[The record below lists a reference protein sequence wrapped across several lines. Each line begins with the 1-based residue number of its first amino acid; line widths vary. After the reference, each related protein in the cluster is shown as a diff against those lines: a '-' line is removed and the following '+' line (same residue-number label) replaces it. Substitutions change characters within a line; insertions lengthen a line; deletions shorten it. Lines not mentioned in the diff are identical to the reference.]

1 VLKRDWRKFKMEYL
15 IHILIMIGIY
25 MVLIYSL
32 NLLIGYS
39 GLLSLCHAAFYGIGA
54 YAFTLLSIKLNL
66 SFFYALFFSIIIT
79 GIIAFL
85 VGIPATRLRGDMFV
99 LVTIGFQIIIFTIL
113 YNSIPITRGPYG
125 IPGIPRPFL
134 SFLPFR
140 SKIGIEIEELPEYL
154 FLIFITDLIFV
165 FLLFIIY
172 KSPFGLALKSLR
184 EDERAAQALG
194 KASYKY
200 FLYSFIIAGSF
211 SSISGS
217 LYASYITYIDP
228 TSFTLSESFFQVA
241 ILLLGGSGNIKGP
254 FFGLIFM
261 IIFPEI
267 LRFLGLPDTI
277 APNVRQIIYGFSLL
291 ILMFVRPKGF
301 FGEYE
306 IK

>member
-1 VLKRDWRKFKMEYL
+1 MEYIL
-15 IHILIMIGIY
+15 HILIMIGIY

-54 YAFTLLSIKLNL
+54 YTFTLLSIKLNF
-66 SFFYALFFSIIIT
+66 SFLYALFFSIIIT

-85 VGIPATRLRGDMFV
+85 IGIPAIRLRGNMFIF
-99 LVTIGFQIIIFTIL
+99 VTIGFQIIIFTIL

-140 SKIGIEIEELPEYL
+140 SQIGIEIKELYEYL
-154 FLIFITDLIFV
+154 FLIFIIDLIFL
-165 FLLFIIY
+165 FLIFTLY

-184 EDERAAQALG
+184 EDEIAAQSVG
-194 KASYKY
+194 KSPYKY

-211 SSISGS
+211 SSVSGS
-217 LYASYITYIDP
+217 LFASYVTYIDP

-241 ILLLGGSGNIKGP
+241 ILILGGSGNIKGP

-277 APNVRQIIYGFSLL
+277 APNVRQIIYGLSLL
-291 ILMFVRPKGF
+291 ILMFIRPKGI